1 MFCRSKFLWVLPLP
15 EQVTH
20 ASPRPRCRPG
30 NGPRPW
36 PSAGV
41 WFGTCALSETRLS
54 FQIRKQQK
62 EHAELI
68 EDYRIKQQQC
78 ALAPPAVLPGVP
90 PPPAMGQP
98 SFPMVPQPL
107 QPHAAVL
114 SGHSSPA
121 RMPGLPGWQP
131 PSAPAH
137 LPLNPRMQPPVAQL
151 PMKPC
156 TPAPGAVPSASPQ
169 GGPPPRVEFD
179 DNNPFSEGFQERE
192 RKERLREQQE
202 RQRIQLMQEVDRQRA
217 LQQRLELEQHGLM
230 GSEPGGRTSMA
241 QTPFYGP
248 DLPCD
253 FMQAPRPIQQSPQR
267 QQPGVPPGPMSS
279 PPAQPFMQAG
289 ERRPGGAPAF
299 VPDSPS
305 VPGSSP
311 NFHSAKQVHGGLP
324 GASFQ
329 QSPARP
335 PFTPALPTA
344 PPGASSSL
352 PCGQDPAVTHSQ
364 SYSGPTQSLIQLYS
378 DIIPEEKGKKKR
390 TRKKKKDEDAE
401 STRAPSTPH
410 SDITAPPTPSVSEAT
425 STPTGHT
432 PGELPPQ
439 AEPDLVERAGPSAPG
454 AAAGQPGPELEH
466 PQPGGDL
473 SQAPSDP
480 QTQAGD
486 AEPGLAEP
494 EQRPGPDRPVAEEP
508 SGEQVA
514 EKAGAGPA
522 SAGHT
527 PPQAAGPPAKGDA
540 GNELL
545 KHLLKSKKAA
555 ALLSQRP
562 EGAPCA
568 GDHTGDGKPAERQ
581 GPAERPVSGLVPFV
595 LSYEASGL
603 LLRCRGPGE
612 LPRGSSLRLGCP
624 DGSPGPGAGPFG
636 GSRERQGRSRS
647 VREGLG
653 ACSVVPCS
661 GRVGWAASAVV
672 RVCGFKTVRAAV
684 LVQLSVTPFLLL
696 SVCPAEAECRTVGL
710 MWIL

>member
-1 MFCRSKFLWVLPLP
+1 M
-15 EQVTH
+15 
-20 ASPRPRCRPG
+20 
-30 NGPRPW
+30 
-36 PSAGV
+36 
-41 WFGTCALSETRLS
+41 

-78 ALAPPAVLPGVP
+78 ALAPPTVMPGVQP
-90 PPPAMGQP
+90 PPALVPGAAPPAMGQP
-98 SFPMVPQPL
+98 GFPVVPQQL
-107 QPHAAVL
+107 QPHTAVI

-121 RMPGLPGWQP
+121 RMPGLPRWQP
-131 PSAPAH
+131 PGAPAH
-137 LPLNPRMQPPVAQL
+137 LPLNPRIQPPGAQL

-156 TPAPGAVPSASPQ
+156 TPAPGTVPSANPQ
-169 GGPPPRVEFD
+169 GGAPPRVEFD

-230 GSEPGGRTSMA
+230 GSEPGSRTSMA

-253 FMQAPRPIQQSPQR
+253 FMQAPRPVQQSPQR
-267 QQPGVPPGPMSS
+267 QQPLGQGVQQPGVPQGPMSS
-279 PPAQPFMQAG
+279 PPTQPFMQAG
-289 ERRPGGAPAF
+289 ERRPGGAPSF

-311 NFHSAKQVHGGLP
+311 NFHSAKQAHGGLP

-335 PFTPALPTA
+335 PFTPALPAA

-352 PCGQDPAVTHSQ
+352 PCGQDPAVTHAQ

-390 TRKKKKDEDAE
+390 TRKKKKDDDVE
-401 STRAPSTPH
+401 STKAPSTPH

-439 AEPDLVERAGPSAPG
+439 AEPDSVDPAGPSATG
-454 AAAGQPGPELEH
+454 AAAGLPGPELER
-466 PQPGGDL
+466 PPPGSDL
-473 SQAPSDP
+473 SQGTPDP
-480 QTQAGD
+480 QTQTGD
-486 AEPGLAEP
+486 TELGSADTER
-494 EQRPGPDRPVAEEP
+494 RPGPDGLVAEEP
-508 SGEQVA
+508 AGEQAA

-527 PPQAAGPPAKGDA
+527 PPRAAGPPAKGDA

-562 EGAPCA
+562 EAAPCT
-568 GDHTGDGKPAERQ
+568 GDRTGDGRPAERP
-581 GPAERPVSGLVPFV
+581 GPADRPVSGLVPFV
-595 LSYEASGL
+595 LSYATSGL
-603 LLRCRGPGE
+603 VLCFRGLEE
-612 LPRGSSLRLGCP
+612 LPCGQPSRDSSPTSRLPRRVSRARPLRV
-624 DGSPGPGAGPFG
+624 
-636 GSRERQGRSRS
+636 SRERQCPSQT
-647 VREGLG
+647 VREGQ
-653 ACSVVPCS
+653 
-661 GRVGWAASAVV
+661 
-672 RVCGFKTVRAAV
+672 RAAPRV
-684 LVQLSVTPFLLL
+684 AL
-696 SVCPAEAECRTVGL
+696 
-710 MWIL
+710 

>member
-1 MFCRSKFLWVLPLP
+1 M
-15 EQVTH
+15 
-20 ASPRPRCRPG
+20 
-30 NGPRPW
+30 
-36 PSAGV
+36 
-41 WFGTCALSETRLS
+41 
-54 FQIRKQQK
+54 
-62 EHAELI
+62 

-78 ALAPPAVLPGVP
+78 ALAPPPVMPGGQPPPPLVP
-90 PPPAMGQP
+90 GATPPAMGQP
-98 SFPMVPQPL
+98 GFPMVAQQL
-107 QPHAAVL
+107 QPHTAAI

-121 RMPGLPGWQP
+121 RMPGLPGWPP

-137 LPLNPRMQPPVAQL
+137 LPLNPRIQPPVAQL
-151 PMKPC
+151 PLKPC
-156 TPAPGAVPSASPQ
+156 TPAPGTIPSASPQ

-217 LQQRLELEQHGLM
+217 LQQRLERGQRGLL
-230 GSEPGGRTSMA
+230 GSEPGSSASMA

-253 FMQAPRPIQQSPQR
+253 FMQAPRPVQQSPQR
-267 QQPGVPPGPMSS
+267 QQPGGPQGPMSS

-289 ERRPGGAPAF
+289 EQRPGGAPSF
-299 VPDSPS
+299 VPDSLS

-311 NFHSAKQVHGGLP
+311 NFHSAKQMHGGLP

-335 PFTPALPTA
+335 PFTPALPAA
-344 PPGASSSL
+344 PPGAGSSL
-352 PCGQDPAVTHSQ
+352 PCGQDPAVTHAQ
-364 SYSGPTQSLIQLYS
+364 SYPGPTQSLIQLYS

-432 PGELPPQ
+432 PSELPLQ
-439 AEPDLVERAGPSAPG
+439 AEPDSVEPAGPSATG
-454 AAAGQPGPELEH
+454 AAAGQPGPELER
-466 PQPGGDL
+466 PPLGGDL
-473 SQAPSDP
+473 SQAAPDP

-486 AEPGLAEP
+486 AEPGSAEP
-494 EQRPGPDRPVAEEP
+494 EQRPGPDGPVAEEP
-508 SGEQVA
+508 AGEQVA
-514 EKAGAGPA
+514 EKVGAGPA

-527 PPQAAGPPAKGDA
+527 PPRAAGPPVKGDA

-555 ALLSQRP
+555 ALLHQRP

-568 GDHTGDGKPAERQ
+568 GDRTANSKPAERQ
-581 GPAERPVSGLVPFV
+581 GPADRPVSGSVPCV
-595 LSYEASGL
+595 LSPEPRVC
-603 LLRCRGPGE
+603 LRIFVGWESFRVNGPHGDPA
-612 LPRGSSLRLGCP
+612 LCLSFPAA
-624 DGSPGPGAGPFG
+624 SPGRRAWPFG
-636 GSRERQGRSRS
+636 ISRERQRRSRS
-647 VREGLG
+647 ARAGPSG
-653 ACSVVPCS
+653 ASRRSVVPCS
-661 GRVGWAASAVV
+661 G
-672 RVCGFKTVRAAV
+672 
-684 LVQLSVTPFLLL
+684 
-696 SVCPAEAECRTVGL
+696 
-710 MWIL
+710 